1 MCELLNTVS
10 LLKSE
15 FINDMINPI
24 KLTIT
29 KNSCKNVNDKI
40 LLSKLLG
47 LLKFLT
53 EKKKIIKEQQNPKIR
68 EYDPIKLA
76 KIYFS
81 SIAAFTSGG
90 I

>member
-1 MCELLNTVS
+1 
-10 LLKSE
+10 
-15 FINDMINPI
+15 
-24 KLTIT
+24 
-29 KNSCKNVNDKI
+29 VNDKI
-40 LLSKLLG
+40 LLSKLIG
-47 LLKFLT
+47 FLKFLI
-53 EKKKIIKEQQNPKIR
+53 EKKIINKEQLSPRIK

>member
-1 MCELLNTVS
+1 
-10 LLKSE
+10 
-15 FINDMINPI
+15 MINPT

-40 LLSKLLG
+40 LLSKLIG
-47 LLKFLT
+47 FLKFFI
-53 EKKKIIKEQQNPKIR
+53 EKKIINNEQLSPRIK

>member
-1 MCELLNTVS
+1 
-10 LLKSE
+10 
-15 FINDMINPI
+15 MINPI

-40 LLSKLLG
+40 LLSKLLE
-47 LLKFLT
+47 LLKFFT
-53 EKKKIIKEQQNPKIR
+53 EKKKIIKEQQNPKIK

>member
-1 MCELLNTVS
+1 M
-10 LLKSE
+10 
-15 FINDMINPI
+15 
-24 KLTIT
+24 
-29 KNSCKNVNDKI
+29 
-40 LLSKLLG
+40 
-47 LLKFLT
+47 KFLT